1 MRGERVG
8 HGPPAVEREAWE
20 LRVLGAVILQALGD
34 MLAGDGEAEAWL
46 AEAIGLDGDEM
57 RGLAREFVRRRGR
70 GSFDSGLRPSAQDDK
85 GGRGMK
91 GERVCRH
98 CGESYRGLACPCRKR
113 AAAERR
119 AKDEGRRMKDEGAE
133 ASVGSDDSDHSDGL
147 SGADGKG

>member
-8 HGPPAVEREAWE
+8 HGPPTVEREAWE

-70 GSFDSGLRPSAQDDK
+70 RDSSGCGPQNDR
-85 GGRGMK
+85 GRGMK

>member
-8 HGPPAVEREAWE
+8 HGPPTVEREAWE

-57 RGLAREFVRRRGR
+57 RGLARQFVRRRGR
-70 GSFDSGLRPSAQDDK
+70 VGETER
-85 GGRGMK
+85 GR
-91 GERVCRH
+91 ERVCRH

-113 AAAERR
+113 AARERR
-119 AKDEGRRMKDEGAE
+119 VREQDGQDLQDRAICGSTDGQDGV
-133 ASVGSDDSDHSDGL
+133 ASVGSDVSDVSGGL
-147 SGADGKG
+147 SVADGKG